1 MQTLTIGQLAKKA
14 KVKVETVRYYE
25 RRELIPDPPRR
36 ESGYRMYSESDVA
49 RIRFIKRAQ
58 MLGFTLYEIMEL
70 LSLKVDPDT
79 TCADVKKRAEM
90 KIKDIEEKMRALKQ
104 MKMMLTKLAALCKGG
119 PSGECSIIKALDSE
133 NFERVRY

>member
-1 MQTLTIGQLAKKA
+1 MQNLMIGQLAKKA

-25 RRELIPDPPRR
+25 RRGLIPDPPRR
-36 ESGYRMYSESDVA
+36 ESGYRMYSENDVA

-104 MKMMLTKLAALCKGG
+104 MKMMLTKLVALCKGG

-133 NFERVRY
+133 NSERV